1 MKHVPIQ
8 QNCYD
13 KLSKLK
19 VGALFMDA
27 GAGKTLPAYNLVISA
42 QPDYVLY
49 IAPYQTIHN
58 SITSENVVT
67 EIEKYGGFDFD
78 HDFVGIESIQM
89 SDRIYLECLKKLQ
102 SHSNSFIV
110 LDESIK
116 IKNADAKR
124 TNRLFELAK
133 HSTYRLIL
141 NGTPISRNMLDIW
154 AQMHF
159 LSPKI
164 LSMLQP
170 EYKNTFVEYT
180 TMTKRI
186 GSNSIKR
193 EWINGYHNLDHLY
206 RLIEPFVFEA
216 SFDAGVK
223 VQYIE
228 CDYELCEDS
237 RKEYNDLKEFYLK
250 DETLELKRNNI
261 FLEISQLMQQV
272 YCVTDQKT
280 ELLKNIISKN
290 PKSKILVVCKFI
302 KSQEFIR
309 EKFGASVMVLSYGKH
324 AYGLNLQEYDIM
336 VIWDRTFDYG
346 AFYQVLR
353 RIIRRGQTKK
363 CRVFELNAKIPLEK
377 LMKQNIEIKGK
388 LLDAFKKKSMIEKL
402 KEL

>member
-1 MKHVPIQ
+1 MKQDLIQ

-13 KLSKLK
+13 KLARLK
-19 VGALFMDA
+19 CGALFMDA
-27 GAGKTLPAYNLVISA
+27 GAGKTLPAYTLVISA
-42 QPDYVLY
+42 KPDYVLY
-49 IAPYQTIHN
+49 ISPYQVIHN
-58 SITSENVVT
+58 SITSENAIT
-67 EIEKYGGFDFD
+67 EIEKCGGFDCN
-78 HDFVGIESIQM
+78 HDFIGIESIQM

-102 SHSNSFIV
+102 SHNNCFIV

-141 NGTPISRNMLDIW
+141 NGTPISRNLLDIW
-154 AQMHF
+154 SQMHF

-164 LSMLQP
+164 LSMSQA
-170 EYKNTFVEYT
+170 EYKQTFVEFT

-186 GSNSIKR
+186 GSKTIQR

-237 RKEYNDLKEFYLK
+237 KKEYTELKEFYLNN
-250 DETLELKRNNI
+250 ETLEAKRNNI

-272 YCVTDQKT
+272 YCVTDQKS

-309 EKFGASVMVLSYGKH
+309 AQFGDCVTILSYGKH
-324 AYGLNLQEYDIM
+324 AYGLNLQQYDIM
-336 VIWDRTFDYG
+336 VVWDRTFDYG

-353 RIIRRGQTKK
+353 RIIRRGQTND
-363 CRVFELNAKIPLEK
+363 CRVFEFNAKIPLEK
-377 LMKQNIEIKGK
+377 LMKENVETKGR
-388 LLDAFKKKSMIEKL
+388 LLDAFKKKSIIEKL